1 MTHPFPAL
9 RPSALRVRL
18 AAGRPQPAG
27 CRDRQPSGQCEPRLH
42 GTDLPVPQAGFPGRS
57 GQRPRWCARGVGAT
71 AAHQHPRRTRAVE
84 PMTVASSKWMLAAIW
99 LVGAGGVFLL
109 LVAQSLLGRYEPAT
123 HEVGGG
129 FLRSEEHTPELQS

>member
-1 MTHPFPAL
+1 M
-9 RPSALRVRL
+9 RISDWSSDVCSA
-18 AAGRPQPAG
+18 
-27 CRDRQPSGQCEPRLH
+27 
-42 GTDLPVPQAGFPGRS
+42 DL
-57 GQRPRWCARGVGAT
+57 

-123 HEVGGG
+123 HEVWGWFLPTVMPTLSLIVGVLVADRRSDGKGQDARQAGKPVADQNGGAPQRERG
-129 FLRSEEHTPELQS
+129 CP